1 MNLFNQL
8 NQRYGQSYIEE
19 VRSWEGKEH
28 KPTRHKCHLHF
39 NLRCLSQNIVPKG
52 VKLNI
57 KQFPTF
63 QERRI
68 ICKTHRSIL
77 NSQVRQC
84 NKIIDKLQSQIGKVK
99 TSVKNKSNNKDFIDI
114 SNIIHKSKEKVFKIT
129 KNCQIKKFNYL
140 QEHPRYR
147 NTPVP
152 DIIRKKW
159 VINLSSKLL
168 SDGEQSL
175 LQKGPKFAV
184 SSSKVP
190 LTEYIAVTKRI
201 CDELSENT
209 AGRDCTEIYQKTKE
223 VLQHFK
229 DKKGP
234 THNITK
240 TGEGGHQNPQGR
252 LLSCTVLTADKGV
265 ALVVMDK
272 SQYIEK
278 CMALLND
285 TKVYKPCK
293 DTTKKLHRD
302 VQESL

>member
-1 MNLFNQL
+1 MGN
-8 NQRYGQSYIEE
+8 
-19 VRSWEGKEH
+19 
-28 KPTRHKCHLHF
+28 
-39 NLRCLSQNIVPKG
+39 CLSQNIVPKG

-57 KQFPTF
+57 KQFSTF

-77 NSQVRQC
+77 NSRVRQC
-84 NKIIDKLQSQIGKVK
+84 NKIIGKLQSQIGKVK
-99 TSVKNKSNNKDFIDI
+99 TSIKNKFNNKDFMDI

-129 KNCQIKKFNYL
+129 KNHQIKKFNYL

-159 VINLSSKLL
+159 VINLSSKPL

-190 LTEYIAVTKRI
+190 LMEYIAVTKRI

-209 AGRDCTEIYQKTKE
+209 AGKDCTESTRKPKKFYNTSRARRGPLKTSPKRRRRPS
-223 VLQHFK
+223 K
-229 DKKGP
+229 PSG
-234 THNITK
+234 K
-240 TGEGGHQNPQGR
+240 TPLEWF
-252 LLSCTVLTADKGV
+252 
-265 ALVVMDK
+265 
-272 SQYIEK
+272 
-278 CMALLND
+278 
-285 TKVYKPCK
+285 
-293 DTTKKLHRD
+293 
-302 VQESL
+302 

>member
-8 NQRYGQSYIEE
+8 NQRYGQSYIKE

-28 KPTRHKCHLHF
+28 KLTRHKCHLHF
-39 NLRCLSQNIVPKG
+39 NLRCLSQNIVPKD

-57 KQFPTF
+57 KQFTTF

-68 ICKTHRSIL
+68 ICRTHRSII
-77 NSQVRQC
+77 NSWVRQC
-84 NKIIDKLQSQIGKVK
+84 NKIINKLQSHIDRIK
-99 TSVKNKSNNKDFIDI
+99 TSIKNKSSNKDFKDI
-114 SNIIHKSKEKVFKIT
+114 VNVIHKSKEKVFKIT
-129 KNCQIKKFNYL
+129 KNHQIKKFNYL
-140 QEHPRYR
+140 QQQPRYR
-147 NTPVP
+147 NMPVP

-159 VINLSSKLL
+159 GHQRVQQAPQQWRTIYSTEGPQICCKFIQVTPHWVHCSYQKNLWWTRRKTLL
-168 SDGEQSL
+168 GRAV
-175 LQKGPKFAV
+175 QKF
-184 SSSKVP
+184 
-190 LTEYIAVTKRI
+190 TK
-201 CDELSENT
+201 
-209 AGRDCTEIYQKTKE
+209 KTKE

-240 TGEGGHQNPQGR
+240 QEKEAIKTLRED
-252 LLSCTVLTADKGV
+252 SSWVVLTADKGV
-265 ALVVMDK
+265 AMVVMDK

-278 CMALLND
+278 CTALLND

-302 VQESL
+302 V